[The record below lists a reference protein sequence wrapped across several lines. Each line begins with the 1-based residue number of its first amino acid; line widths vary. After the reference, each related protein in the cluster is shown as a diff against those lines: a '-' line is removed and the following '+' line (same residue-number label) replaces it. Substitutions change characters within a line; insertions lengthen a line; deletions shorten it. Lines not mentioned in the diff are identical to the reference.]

1 MKTLSSDTHRK
12 AEKFQ
17 IGLIRKATIFR
28 RLQMVVSL
36 SKTTRQLSWQGICER
51 YPEKTLDVRIQLFVS
66 LLYEDAYLARRIVDL
81 VKEKGIR

>member
-12 AEKFQ
+12 AEQFQ
-17 IGLIRKATIFR
+17 IGLIRKASIFR

-51 YPEKTLDVRIQLFVS
+51 YPDETLDAHIQRFVY
-66 LLYEDAYLARRIVDL
+66 LLYKDASLAQQVRDL